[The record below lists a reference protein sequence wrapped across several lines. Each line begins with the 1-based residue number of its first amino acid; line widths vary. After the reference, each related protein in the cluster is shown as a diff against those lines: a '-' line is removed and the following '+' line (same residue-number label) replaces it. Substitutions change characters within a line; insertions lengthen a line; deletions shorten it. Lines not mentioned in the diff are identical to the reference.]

1 MLFLIN
7 NLNEKGITESQD
19 RQNFDGAH
27 FLSDAH
33 PKGLLTM
40 ALGIRHTFLYSVR
53 MGVHRWIDRIT
64 SLRLD

>member
-19 RQNFDGAH
+19 KRNFDGAH
-27 FLSDAH
+27 FIRCA

-40 ALGIRHTFLYSVR
+40 ALGIRHTSLYSVR
-53 MGVHRWIDRIT
+53 MGVHRWIDGIT

>member
-19 RQNFDGAH
+19 RQNLTART
-27 FLSDAH
+27 LSDAH

-40 ALGIRHTFLYSVR
+40 TLGIRHTFLYSVR
-53 MGVHRWIDRIT
+53 MGVHRWIDGIT
-64 SLRLD
+64 SLRLG